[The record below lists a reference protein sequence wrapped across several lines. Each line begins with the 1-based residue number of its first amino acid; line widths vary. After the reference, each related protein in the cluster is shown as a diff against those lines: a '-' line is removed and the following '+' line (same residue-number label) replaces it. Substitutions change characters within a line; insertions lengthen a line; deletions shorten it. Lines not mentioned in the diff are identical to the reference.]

1 MPRNKE
7 FEYEERLE
15 KARDLFWEKGYHATS
30 IHDIVDRMG
39 LNRSS
44 VYNSYGNK
52 QALFLKC
59 LESYAALKT
68 TQYRNAGKN
77 APSAFDALAFTIR
90 DVVEQTMKD
99 KKACLIVRTVFEL
112 GNEEPAIS
120 SFIKKNAEV
129 LESIFRELA
138 IKAQADGELKKDTSP
153 DMLAS
158 YILTT
163 SGSFYMRYLLTHNKK
178 EINEMVDFL
187 IDSLRA

>member
-7 FEYEERLE
+7 FEYEEKLE

-52 QALFLKC
+52 QQLFLKC
-59 LESYAALKT
+59 LESYAALKA
-68 TQYRNAGKN
+68 TQYRHAGKN
-77 APSAFDALAFTIR
+77 APSAFEALSFTIR

-129 LESIFRELA
+129 LESIFRELV
-138 IKAQADGELKKDTSP
+138 IKAKAEGELKNEASP
-153 DMLAS
+153 DMLAR

-163 SGSFYMRYLLTHNKK
+163 CSSFYMRYVLTGNKK
-178 EINEMVDFL
+178 EVNEMIDFL
-187 IDSLRA
+187 IGSLRK

>member
-7 FEYEERLE
+7 FEYEEKLE

-59 LESYAALKT
+59 LENYAALKAA
-68 TQYRNAGKN
+68 QYRHAGKN
-77 APSAFDALAFTIR
+77 ASSAFEALAFTIR
-90 DVVEQTMKD
+90 DVVEQTITD
-99 KKACLIVRTVFEL
+99 RKACLIVRTIFEL
-112 GNEEPAIS
+112 GNEVPAVS
-120 SFIKKNAEV
+120 SFIKKNAAV
-129 LESIFRELA
+129 LESIFRELVLRA
-138 IKAQADGELKKDTSP
+138 KAEGELKNETSP

-158 YILTT
+158 YILT
-163 SGSFYMRYLLTHNKK
+163 SCSSFYMRYVLTGDKK
-178 EINEMVDFL
+178 EVNGMIDFL
-187 IDSLRA
+187 ISSLRK

>member
-52 QALFLKC
+52 QELFLKC
-59 LESYAALKT
+59 LENYAALKAA
-68 TQYRNAGKN
+68 QYRHAGKN
-77 APSAFDALAFTIR
+77 TSSAFEALAFTIR

-99 KKACLIVRTVFEL
+99 KKACMIIRTIFEL
-112 GNEEPAIS
+112 GNEEPAVS
-120 SFIKKNAEV
+120 SFIRKNAGV
-129 LESIFRELA
+129 LESIFRELVIRA
-138 IKAQADGELKKDTSP
+138 KAEGTLKRDAPP
-153 DMLAS
+153 DMLAR
-158 YILTT
+158 YILT
-163 SGSFYMRYLLTHNKK
+163 SCGSFYTRYLLNGHKK
-178 EINEMVDFL
+178 EVDEMVDFL

>member
-7 FEYEERLE
+7 FEHEEKLE

-59 LESYAALKT
+59 LENYAALKAA
-68 TQYRNAGKN
+68 QYRRAGKN

-90 DVVEQTMKD
+90 DVVEQTVTD
-99 KKACLIVRTVFEL
+99 RKACLIVRTIFEL

-120 SFIKKNAEV
+120 SFIKKNAEM
-129 LESIFRELA
+129 LESIFRDLVIRA
-138 IKAQADGELKKDTSP
+138 KAEGDLKNEAAP

-158 YILTT
+158 YILT
-163 SGSFYMRYLLTHNKK
+163 SCSSFYMRYVLTGSKK
-178 EINEMVDFL
+178 EVNEMINIL
-187 IDSLRA
+187 ISSLRK